1 MRITQLLLGEAQTS
15 LRRLGLMVAVAG
27 ISNAALIA
35 VINSAAEH
43 IKEDEPQ
50 VSAVLMFL
58 FFIISYIYSQRYVLR
73 TTTAEV
79 ESMVHRYR
87 ERLIGRLKMCE
98 LQEMEHIGRGR
109 IFSVINAD
117 MQTIS
122 QTTSSLVMGAQAG
135 VLIICASAYLAT
147 ISLVALVFSGFF
159 MTVAARIYL
168 NKMQRVSGSL
178 HQASAEESR
187 LHDLVSDLLDGFKE
201 VKLSSRRAAAV
212 LADVVVVSRHT
223 AACRTMAQQAMN
235 GNLVFAQVSF
245 LLLLG
250 TLVFVTPMFGS
261 TYSGSIME
269 SMTTVIFLIGPIS
282 ALVATVPQ
290 VAVANAA
297 AENLYKL
304 EQLLASSTREKEESA
319 QVEPG
324 FRPLPVVLHTLKM
337 RDLFYSYFSDGSRF
351 DVGPVNLTLKAGEVV
366 FITGGNGS
374 GKSTLIKLLTGL
386 YRPLSGELLV
396 NDVPVTTD
404 GAQRYRDRFCAVFSD
419 FHLFRKFYGIDLP
432 GPEVLDAWLTE
443 MEITDKTAI
452 VDGAFS
458 TIDLSTGQKKRLAL
472 ISAILE
478 DKPLIVLDEWAADQ
492 DPHFRRKF
500 YDELLPRLKA
510 AGKTVIAVTH
520 DDRFFHLADRRLHME
535 EGQLRDLTETQT
547 NG

>member
-1 MRITQLLLGEAQTS
+1 
-15 LRRLGLMVAVAG
+15 MVAVAG
-27 ISNAALIA
+27 ISNAALLA
-35 VINSAAEH
+35 VINRAAES
-43 IKEDEPQ
+43 IKGGEPQ
-50 VSAVLMFL
+50 ISAVVLFL

-79 ESMVHRYR
+79 EAMVHRYR

-109 IFSVINAD
+109 IFSVINSD

-122 QTTSSLVMGAQAG
+122 QTTSSLLMGAQAA
-135 VLIICASAYLAT
+135 VLIVCASAYLAT
-147 ISLVALVFSGFF
+147 ISMVALVFSSFF

-168 NKMQRVSGSL
+168 NKMQRVGGSL

-235 GNLVFAQVSF
+235 GNLVFAQVAF

-250 TLVFVTPMFGS
+250 TLVFVTPLFG
-261 TYSGSIME
+261 TAYSGSIME

-297 AENLYKL
+297 AENLHNL
-304 EQLLASSTREKEESA
+304 EQLLATSTHETDEA
-319 QVEPG
+319 QLPA
-324 FRPLPVVLHTLKM
+324 RSIKPLPVVLQTLKLHN
-337 RDLFYSYFSDGSRF
+337 LFFAYTADGGHF
-351 DVGPVNLTLKAGEVV
+351 DVGPINLTLHAGEIV

-432 GPEVLDAWLTE
+432 EQEILDAYLMD
-443 MEITDKTAI
+443 MEITDKTTIA
-452 VDGAFS
+452 DGAYS
-458 TIDLSTGQKKRLAL
+458 TIDLSSGQKKRLAL
-472 ISAILE
+472 ISAMLE
-478 DKPLIVLDEWAADQ
+478 DKPLVVLDEWAADQ

-500 YDELLPRLKA
+500 YDVLLPRLKA

-535 EGQLRDLTETQT
+535 EGQLHDLTEMQT